1 VDFEDDRDP
10 TLRCINQVNVA
21 VCRPRENAP
30 LQRTRAV
37 SGNLVRTV
45 DERAAEGTRGNP
57 KDSDSTGGLI
67 PKREGCAVSVSSPDL
82 RERIG
87 CVQGLVPLIGIG
99 YSIKPNAVPGTS
111 PVLA

>member
-1 VDFEDDRDP
+1 MPPSREQGRSLVTWYGP
-10 TLRCINQVNVA
+10 LTNG
-21 VCRPRENAP
+21 PR
-30 LQRTRAV
+30 R
-37 SGNLVRTV
+37 
-45 DERAAEGTRGNP
+45 GTRGNP

-87 CVQGLVPLIGIG
+87 CVQGLVTLIGIG